1 MEAWRLN
8 AGDTRDVDGVS
19 VTVNRVNRYWTA
31 IKKITELSGKS
42 VINEPNVDDA
52 RKYMQDL
59 QRSTMA
65 VQSQRQRLGLLKE
78 LFKIAIQY
86 GYANSNPFGAMA
98 IRISKGAELD
108 TYRPFAVLSKNL
120 YGLTSN
126 KRTEI
131 VPGGFYL

>member
-1 MEAWRLN
+1 
-8 AGDTRDVDGVS
+8 
-19 VTVNRVNRYWTA
+19 
-31 IKKITELSGKS
+31 
-42 VINEPNVDDA
+42 
-52 RKYMQDL
+52 
-59 QRSTMA
+59 MA

-98 IRISKGAELD
+98 ISISKGAELD
-108 TYRPFAVLSKNL
+108 TYRSFAVISKNL

-131 VPGGFYL
+131 VPGRFY